1 MKELSLHILD
11 VARNSV
17 EAGATELT
25 ITLVEDY
32 DADRLD
38 MILEDNGR
46 GMSADDLRQATDAFF
61 TTRTTRKVGLGL
73 AMLQATCERCEG
85 GLEISS
91 EPGRGTVVRS
101 WLRLGNI
108 DRPPLGDMGGV
119 VQALACE
126 PAIALVY
133 RHSVLSARERAHK
146 SFELDT
152 REIQQELGDVALT
165 SPPVLDWLRGHVKEG
180 LRELGSRA

>member
-1 MKELSLHILD
+1 MKELALHILD

-25 ITLVEDY
+25 LTLIEDY
-32 DADRLD
+32 EADRLD
-38 MILEDNGR
+38 MIFEDNGR
-46 GMSADDLRQATDAFF
+46 GMNADDLRQATDAFF

-73 AMLQATCERCEG
+73 AMLRATCERCDG

-91 EPGRGTVVRS
+91 EPGRGTTVRS

-108 DRPPLGDMGGV
+108 DRPPLGDLGAV

-126 PAIALVY
+126 SALALRY
-133 RHSVLSARERAHK
+133 RHQVSDAF
-146 SFELDT
+146 FELDT
-152 REIQQELGDVALT
+152 RELQQELGDVALT
-165 SPPVLDWLRGHVKEG
+165 SPPVLAWLRGHVNDR
-180 LRELGSRA
+180 LRDLGSRA

>member
-1 MKELSLHILD
+1 
-11 VARNSV
+11 
-17 EAGATELT
+17 
-25 ITLVEDY
+25 
-32 DADRLD
+32 
-38 MILEDNGR
+38 
-46 GMSADDLRQATDAFF
+46 
-61 TTRTTRKVGLGL
+61 
-73 AMLQATCERCEG
+73 
-85 GLEISS
+85 
-91 EPGRGTVVRS
+91 
-101 WLRLGNI
+101 
-108 DRPPLGDMGGV
+108 MGGV

>member
-1 MKELSLHILD
+1 MKELALHILD

-25 ITLVEDY
+25 ITLLEDHE
-32 DADRLD
+32 ADRLD

-46 GMSADDLRQATDAFF
+46 GMPPEQLRQATDAFF

-73 AMLQATCERCEG
+73 AMLRATCERCDG
-85 GLEISS
+85 GLEVSS
-91 EPGRGTVVRS
+91 EAGRGTVVRS

-108 DRPPLGDMGGV
+108 DRPPLGDMGAV

-126 PAIALVY
+126 TALALRY
-133 RHSVLSARERAHK
+133 RHLVRGARERAHR
-146 SFELDT
+146 SFVLDT
-152 REIQQELGDVALT
+152 LELQHELGDVALT
-165 SPPVLDWLRGHVKEG
+165 SPPVLDWLRGHVNDG
-180 LRELGSRA
+180 LRELGSLA

>member
-11 VARNSV
+11 IARNSV

-25 ITLVEDY
+25 ITLVEDH

-38 MILEDNGR
+38 LVLEDNGR

-73 AMLQATCERCEG
+73 AMLRATCERSEG

-101 WLRLGNI
+101 WLRLSNI
-108 DRPPLGDMGGV
+108 DRPPLGDMGAV

-126 PAIALVY
+126 PALRLRYHHLANG
-133 RHSVLSARERAHK
+133 K
-146 SFELDT
+146 SFSLDT
-152 REIQQELGDVALT
+152 RELQLELGEVALT
-165 SPPVLDWLRGHVKEG
+165 SPPVLEWLRGHVKEG
-180 LRELGSRA
+180 LREIGSRA